1 MNDLDLV
8 TAFERGTLT
17 AFPHREHVRVA
28 WILLERDGYDR
39 AVAAMTGGIR
49 GMAMAAGLLSKY
61 HETRTIAWMRLINDA
76 RTEPFE
82 TSSDFVDHRPAL
94 LRPDRLDDHC
104 SAGRLA
110 SDEARTSFVEP
121 DLTPLP

>member
-17 AFPHREHVRVA
+17 SFPHREHVRVA

-49 GMAMAAGLLSKY
+49 RMAIAAGLLSKY
-61 HETRTIAWMRLINDA
+61 HETRTTAWMRLINDA
-76 RTEPFE
+76 RTELFSS
-82 TSSDFVDHRPAL
+82 SSDFVDHRPAL
-94 LRPDRLDDHC
+94 LRPDRLNDHY

-110 SDEARTSFVEP
+110 SDEARTAFVEP

>member
-39 AVAAMTGGIR
+39 GVAAMTGGIR
-49 GMAMAAGLLSKY
+49 RMAMAAGLLSKY

-94 LRPDRLDDHC
+94 LRPDRLDDHY

-110 SDEARTSFVEP
+110 SDEARTSFVEA

>member
-8 TAFERGTLT
+8 TAFERGTIT

-39 AVAAMTGGIR
+39 GVAAMTGGIR
-49 GMAMAAGLLSKY
+49 RMAMAAGLLSKY

-94 LRPDRLDDHC
+94 LRPDRLDDHY

-110 SDEARTSFVEP
+110 SDEARTSFVEA

>member
-1 MNDLDLV
+1 MNDIDLV

-17 AFPHREHVRVA
+17 AFPHRDHVRVA
-28 WILLERDGYDR
+28 WILLEREGFDG
-39 AVAAMTGGIR
+39 AVIAMTGGIR
-49 GMAMAAGLLSKY
+49 RMAMAAGLLSKY

-82 TSSDFVDHRPAL
+82 TSNDFVDHRPAL
-94 LRPDRLDDHC
+94 LRPDRLDDHY

-110 SDEARTSFVEP
+110 SDEARTSFVEA